1 MQLSGRIYVT
11 AHSITVYTPVGSKTI
26 SNVILVNKNMAA
38 CAFATRLL
46 ASVRRRVSS
55 SRASTL
61 RGVSC
66 VAARYQLHGGDRA
79 AALAGEV
86 DRFGGVTVNLG
97 RIGLPAD
104 ISESSFSRLLQGGTG
119 VKAPETMR
127 FKRRSV
133 WDLNK

>member
-1 MQLSGRIYVT
+1 
-11 AHSITVYTPVGSKTI
+11 
-26 SNVILVNKNMAA
+26 MAA

-55 SRASTL
+55 RASTL

-66 VAARYQLHGGDRA
+66 VAARFQLHGGDRA
-79 AALAGEV
+79 AALAGEL